1 MDREQ
6 MLKEFDKYI
15 KDKNIEIES
24 EEDLEKHIQ
33 AFFATQNFKE
43 KMLGYEHI
51 EEDEAED
58 VYDYLELAESAPSKK
73 EALKYAKK
81 ALAMEPENWDAASM
95 VAQISSNTP
104 ETLLD
109 KLKKLIEQANDVM
122 KRDGWFSEQYIG
134 DFWGF
139 YETRPYM
146 RLRNVYLDILV
157 ECSMYKK
164 AIEECKEIIRLN
176 DNDNMGV
183 RYKLM
188 HLYTYFEDEE
198 SALKLSK
205 KYKEDYSSMFL
216 LPLSMLYYKL
226 GDLKSS
232 TKYLK
237 LLKEKN
243 KDTLKFFEA
252 FVHEDA
258 GTIIEDVPAF
268 GYQPFTIQE
277 FAVEMEENQYLFA
290 IMAPFFVWGLKKL
303 KSSKK

>member
-6 MLKEFDKYI
+6 MLKEFDEFI
-15 KDKNIEIES
+15 KEKNIDIES
-24 EEDLEKHIQ
+24 EEDLDKHIQ
-33 AFFATQNFKE
+33 AFFATQDFKE

-58 VYDYLELAESAPSKK
+58 VYDYLELAETAPNKK

-81 ALAMEPENWDAASM
+81 ALSLEPENWDAASM
-95 VAQISSNTP
+95 VVQISSNTP
-104 ETLLD
+104 EVLLD

-134 DFWGF
+134 EFWGF
-139 YETRPYM
+139 HETRPYM
-146 RLRNVYLDILV
+146 RLRHLYV
-157 ECSMYKK
+157 EMLIECAMYKK
-164 AIEECKEIIRLN
+164 AIEECKDIIRLN

-183 RYKLM
+183 RYWLM
-188 HLYTYFEDEE
+188 HLYAYFEDEKP
-198 SALKLSK
+198 ALELFE
-205 KYKEDYSSMFL
+205 KYEEDYSSMFV

-226 GDLKSS
+226 GNLKKS
-232 TKYLK
+232 TQYLR

-258 GTIIEDVPAF
+258 ETIIDDVPAF
-268 GYQPFTIQE
+268 GYRPFTIQE
-277 FAVEMEENQYLFA
+277 FAVEMEENGYMFS
-290 IMAPFFVWGLKKL
+290 IMRSYFSWGLKKL